1 MRHLIGSRRRVL
13 VVACDGFVNQGFPDD
28 QSGSWT
34 QDFETIKRLCAS
46 ALRRPCTCAEADG
59 AVTLGVYPDPPIRV
73 PAASSNATRGAYL
86 SHLRHRCR

>member
-1 MRHLIGSRRRVL
+1 MRRLIGSRRRVL

-46 ALRRPCTCAEADG
+46 ALRRP
-59 AVTLGVYPDPPIRV
+59 LHM
-73 PAASSNATRGAYL
+73 RGSGWGGHFRGLPRSAHPRSGGKL
-86 SHLRHRCR
+86 